1 MRKTKAVKEAHIK
14 KWEMSGLSQADYCR
28 KNGIP
33 SGSFRGWLAAWR
45 KEQDVEKTPEP
56 RFVEIKTDM
65 ILEEAAHA
73 SATAVIVFRL
83 KTGNAIEI
91 PVSAPSHVIELILS
105 TCLA

>member
-73 SATAVIVFRL
+73 SAVIVFRL